1 VVTVAIGGVPLLML
15 LDTGSTGIRVASDK
29 IPGSAV
35 AVTGAASPY
44 GYGSGIQLHGDQADA
59 DVAIGSYHT
68 GPLSIELVR
77 STDCFADKPDCPAA
91 HGVKPAMFG
100 GVLDGIMGVSPEEIS
115 GLVNPLWPLQD
126 ASGHHIGRQFAVK
139 YDPAAASGEI
149 QLGVPAAGYGLAQLP
164 RTPVAADGHLGG
176 HSGYDSRAYVSS
188 YMGAYDSRTTAASS
202 APKALPTMPPS
213 WNARAVQTCVEGTG
227 LHKTCGPAMFDSGTP
242 EFALNVPGAAA
253 GTWPAGRALSVGVA
267 VADWTAS
274 YRTGPGTIVTVADAP
289 STTTSG
295 TLIGFP
301 AFTQGPIRFD
311 LEAGTVGFPVA
322 EAAAPARV
330 AAPVPAA
337 APQQRTV
344 VPVTAPPAA
353 AAPAEN
359 AAPDKPATTASA
371 KRHQPAQPFH
381 KTGRKAR
388 SLPDTG
394 VPLSAA
400 LGAVTALTALLAGI
414 GTVLA
419 ARRRTD
425 HEARR

>member
-1 VVTVAIGGVPLLML
+1 
-15 LDTGSTGIRVASDK
+15 
-29 IPGSAV
+29 
-35 AVTGAASPY
+35 
-44 GYGSGIQLHGDQADA
+44 
-59 DVAIGSYHT
+59 
-68 GPLSIELVR
+68 
-77 STDCFADKPDCPAA
+77 
-91 HGVKPAMFG
+91 
-100 GVLDGIMGVSPEEIS
+100 
-115 GLVNPLWPLQD
+115 
-126 ASGHHIGRQFAVK
+126 
-139 YDPAAASGEI
+139 
-149 QLGVPAAGYGLAQLP
+149 
-164 RTPVAADGHLGG
+164 
-176 HSGYDSRAYVSS
+176 
-188 YMGAYDSRTTAASS
+188 
-202 APKALPTMPPS
+202 
-213 WNARAVQTCVEGTG
+213 VQTCVEGTG

-267 VADWTAS
+267 AAGWSAS

-301 AFTQGPIRFD
+301 AFTRGPIRFD